1 MNRRRALFLFGSA
14 SFASFASLASLA
26 AGRAW
31 AGNALVLPFY
41 APADLAARIADVQSG
56 KLAVLHVGRAT
67 LFQGQRIPGSNHA
80 GDASTPAGQ
89 KSLLA
94 LLRALPSSTP
104 AILYCGCCPLDHCA
118 FIRPAEEAARA
129 SGRAKT
135 FVLDLQTN
143 FDRDWV
149 AKGYPVAR
157 G

>member
-1 MNRRRALFLFGSA
+1 MNRRRALFVFGGA
-14 SFASFASLASLA
+14 LASYASNAWLA
-26 AGRAW
+26 SSRAS
-31 AGNALVLPFY
+31 AANALTLPFY

-56 KLAVLHVGRAT
+56 KLAVVHVGRAS
-67 LFQGQRIPGSNHA
+67 LFRGQRIPGSNHA
-80 GDASTPAGQ
+80 GDASTPAGRE
-89 KSLLA
+89 SLLA

-118 FIRPAEEAARA
+118 FIRPAEEAVHV

-135 FVLDLQTN
+135 FVLDLATN